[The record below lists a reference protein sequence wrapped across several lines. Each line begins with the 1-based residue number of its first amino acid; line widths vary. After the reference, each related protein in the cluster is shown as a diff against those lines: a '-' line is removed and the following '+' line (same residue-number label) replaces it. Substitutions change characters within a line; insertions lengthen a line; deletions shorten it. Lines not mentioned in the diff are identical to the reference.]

1 MAGYDNQLAEIVAE
15 LNRAATGS
23 RSSHAAGPE
32 STASLD
38 QLLAYAAQRNA
49 SDLLL
54 IAGAP
59 VALRIDGGLSASGP
73 ALGAEDTRNLLLP
86 LLTPKQAHEL
96 QQNKS
101 TDFCFSRESIAVFAP
116 MCIISEERW
125 RELYGCCL
133 REFQL

>member
-1 MAGYDNQLAEIVAE
+1 MPGYDNELAEIVAE

-23 RSSHAAGPE
+23 RASHAGTPQ

-38 QLLAYAAQRNA
+38 QLLAYAVQRNA

-59 VALRIDGGLSASGP
+59 VALRVDGELSPAAGP

-86 LLTPKQAHEL
+86 LLTPKQAQE
-96 QQNKS
+96 
-101 TDFCFSRESIAVFAP
+101 
-116 MCIISEERW
+116 
-125 RELYGCCL
+125 
-133 REFQL
+133 